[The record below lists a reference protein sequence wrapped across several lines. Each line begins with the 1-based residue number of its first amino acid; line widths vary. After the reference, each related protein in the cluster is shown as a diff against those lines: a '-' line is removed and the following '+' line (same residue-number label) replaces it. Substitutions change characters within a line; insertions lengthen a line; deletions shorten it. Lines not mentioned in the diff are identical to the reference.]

1 MRTVLLTLLLT
12 VCPLLQGGWSAIYK
26 LQLNGTGQTNFPVAL
41 SSANNSQIAAI
52 LSKFATTGNG
62 GLVTSGTGADIWI
75 TSDAACTTPV
85 SFERAIWTTNP
96 AVSPGYVQFFFQ
108 ATTNGTDYLCLGN
121 PAATDQSTTA
131 TWSASYQRVWHTPNG
146 STLTSPSPESTS
158 NADNA
163 VLHATPTAT
172 TSPLGGAAVFNGSS
186 QYLSFTG
193 VTFAQPFT
201 VMAWINTTSIASDTS
216 FIGGANGSL
225 GFRVDNTG
233 HPYVT
238 RTNAAD
244 DSRATT
250 AISAN
255 TWVRVAMTQDST
267 AHCIYYINGVAASP
281 LYASCQTAF
290 AANTTTVGAG
300 FSATRFFPGAMSE
313 IYFLS
318 ANEVAN
324 WFADDYNSQK
334 PSSTFITVT
343 ALATGVCSL
352 AALGAGTC

>member
-1 MRTVLLTLLLT
+1 MWFSRIALALLF
-12 VCPLLQGGWSAIYK
+12 CAPAFGGWSAIYK
-26 LQLNGTGQTNFPVAL
+26 LTLNGTGQTNFPVAL
-41 SSANNSQIAAI
+41 SSANNSQINAI

-85 SFERAIWTTNP
+85 NFERAIWTTNP
-96 AVSPGYVQFFFQ
+96 ALSPGYIQFFFQ
-108 ATTNGTDYLCLGN
+108 ATTNGTYYLCLGN
-121 PAATDQSTTA
+121 SAATDQSTTA

-158 NADNA
+158 NADSA
-163 VLHATPTAT
+163 VLHNTPTAT
-172 TSPLGGAAVFNGSS
+172 TSPLGGAAVFNGTT

-216 FIGGANGSL
+216 FIGGGNGSL

-250 AISAN
+250 AISTN
-255 TWVRVAMTQDST
+255 TWARVAMTQDST
-267 AHCIYYINGVAASP
+267 AHCIYYINGVAASS

-290 AANTTTVGAG
+290 AANTNTIGAG
-300 FSATRFFPGAMSE
+300 FTATRFFPGSIAE
-313 IYFLS
+313 VYFLG

-334 PSSTFITVT
+334 ASSTFITVT
-343 ALATGVCSL
+343 AVATATCTLSLLGVGC
-352 AALGAGTC
+352 